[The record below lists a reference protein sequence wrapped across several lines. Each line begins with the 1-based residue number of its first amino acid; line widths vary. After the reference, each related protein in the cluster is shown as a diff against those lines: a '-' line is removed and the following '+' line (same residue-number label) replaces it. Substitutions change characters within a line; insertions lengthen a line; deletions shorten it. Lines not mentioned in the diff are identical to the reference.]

1 MSDLVERLRWG
12 AWYYEDPFDGKAYA
26 SDDPLEAADRIEALE
41 AENERLRARVAELE
55 EVAGDLLTRFDPWSP
70 HDHDAAK
77 RARAALAAMQ
87 EAGE

>member
-41 AENERLRARVAELE
+41 AENERLREALEWYVAE
-55 EVAGDLLTRFDPWSP
+55 
-70 HDHDAAK
+70 DAK
-77 RARAALAAMQ
+77 YMRAAL
-87 EAGE
+87 GDTK